1 MGLDIAAISNVKFV
15 TLAEAED
22 LEKEGID
29 VSSAWINDA
38 FEHQAHDYLD
48 HTVDDSGCGLK
59 YIHNGEGIA
68 FRAGSYSTY
77 NAFRR
82 YLCVAVNGMTA
93 EQLWESG
100 DDTLPFFHLI
110 NFSDCEGV
118 IGATVSEELYR
129 DFVKYKELFS
139 VFIEQQQE
147 EDQQNHQWMK
157 RVYDDFTKGFDVAR
171 QEGLLIFG

>member
-1 MGLDIAAISNVKFV
+1 MGLDIVAVSNVKFV
-15 TLAEAED
+15 TLEEAEE

-29 VSSAWINDA
+29 VSSTWIHSHL
-38 FEHQAHDYLD
+38 EHQAHDYLD
-48 HTVDDSGCGLK
+48 RTVDDSGYGLK
-59 YIHNGEGIA
+59 YIHNGEGMH
-68 FRAGSYSTY
+68 FRAGSYSSY

-82 YLCVAVNGMTA
+82 YLCVAINGMTA

-110 NFSDCEGV
+110 NFSDCEGA

-139 VFIEQQQE
+139 VFIDHQQE
-147 EDQQNHQWMK
+147 EDQKNHQWMK
-157 RVYDDFTKGFDVAR
+157 GVYKDFTEGFDAAR
-171 QEGLLIFG
+171 QEGILIFR